1 MGQSKWS
8 WWRKLA
14 EFSFLGCL
22 NVETQID
29 TSEMYWLDIIKQI
42 YDACVWIC
50 NTAAEWTRE
59 FVAIAFIIYL
69 VLMTNLK
76 NAEILSLNNNGSKL
90 DSIQIVYN

>member
-1 MGQSKWS
+1 MW
-8 WWRKLA
+8 
-14 EFSFLGCL
+14 
-22 NVETQID
+22 
-29 TSEMYWLDIIKQI
+29 
-42 YDACVWIC
+42 
-50 NTAAEWTRE
+50 E

>member
-1 MGQSKWS
+1 MGLSKWS
-8 WWRKLA
+8 WWIKLA

-42 YDACVWIC
+42 CDACVWIC

>member
-1 MGQSKWS
+1 M
-8 WWRKLA
+8 
-14 EFSFLGCL
+14 
-22 NVETQID
+22 NIETQID

-42 YDACVWIC
+42 YDADACVWIC
-50 NTAAEWTRE
+50 NTAAEWMWE